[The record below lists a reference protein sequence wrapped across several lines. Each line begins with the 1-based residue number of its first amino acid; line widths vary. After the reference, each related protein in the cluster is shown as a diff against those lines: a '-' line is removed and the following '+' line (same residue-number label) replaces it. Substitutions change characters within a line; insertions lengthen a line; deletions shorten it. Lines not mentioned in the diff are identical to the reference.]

1 MKKEQLF
8 ALSALLTS
16 LLAGCG
22 GGGSGAPATPVPAQP
37 APPAQPPVPP
47 EPVPPAPPPGD
58 TGQTPD
64 AGSGGQENKSGWT
77 NVKFGGGGYVPG
89 LVFHPT
95 SPDVLYARTDMGGA
109 YRWKAATSAW
119 VPITDG
125 FSAADSFHHG
135 SETMAIDPN
144 DDKRV
149 YMGTGMYL
157 SDKADARLYIST
169 DRGDNWTYVNLPFS
183 AASNAQGRAVG
194 ERLMV
199 DPNNPTILFYGTRTT
214 GLWKS
219 ADRGQTWQQLT
230 SLSSHKMT
238 AAQID
243 AVHWRGVVGVEQVIF
258 DTSTKGTGSAT
269 QTIYTAVAPDY
280 ASVAGLTHSMYKTT
294 DGGATWTGIATPVT
308 GYHIPHMVRAKDGMM
323 YVAFTQGTGPGAS
336 GSARLYKFDGSNWT
350 LLKSY
355 DSTSPGTGYGMGGL
369 SVYGSGATTRIAL
382 GVTNSWG
389 NYEGQPIVQLS
400 DNAGAT
406 WREISALAP
415 HGADKD
421 GWSGWVDDVEIDPNN
436 PERILHVHGGGVW
449 ETRNASAAKPTWV
462 NATVGLEETA
472 TLSLMTPPPGAS
484 YSLLNSSGD
493 IGMVVHT
500 DLAAPPVR
508 GPKGWFGNSNSSDMA
523 WSNSAYIATIG
534 TTTWNHPNVGGAY
547 STDSGLTWTA
557 FPANHPDG
565 LTHQGGNSTLAVTK
579 PGHIVWAPA
588 DSVPAYTTNHGATWT
603 YTNLPAVAEGRSYR
617 MAADRKNPNRVYAY
631 ESGGGWWGPAPK
643 FYFSTDGGQ
652 TFAVSTQFSAAGA
665 RAEFVSNSSLAV
677 NPNAEGDVWVADG
690 HSVFH
695 SLDGGATWT
704 KLNVTGSI
712 WGSHPTTEWPEVY
725 GATALA
731 LGKAPASAS
740 YSASV
745 YLVGVINNVWG
756 VYRSDNGGGSWTR
769 VNDDKNQFGGIGPI
783 AADQNIA
790 GRVYVG
796 GGGRGVLFNN

>member
-16 LLAGCG
+16 LMAGCG
-22 GGGSGAPATPVPAQP
+22 GGSGTAASPATVPPVPAQST
-37 APPAQPPVPP
+37 APAQPPAPP
-47 EPVPPAPPPGD
+47 EPVAPAPAPPVQD
-58 TGQTPD
+58 L
-64 AGSGGQENKSGWT
+64 SSWT

-109 YRWKAATSAW
+109 YRWNAAASSW
-119 VPITDG
+119 RPITDG
-125 FSAADSFHHG
+125 FSAAESFYHG
-135 SETMAIDPN
+135 SESMALDPN

-149 YMGTGMYL
+149 YMSTGMYL
-157 SDKADARLYIST
+157 TDKADARLYIST

-183 AASNAQGRAVG
+183 AASNAQGRSVG

-199 DPNNPTILFYGTRTT
+199 DPNNPAILFYGTRTT
-214 GLWKS
+214 GLWRS
-219 ADRGQTWQQLT
+219 ADRGQTWQQAT

-238 AAQID
+238 KAEIE
-243 AVHWRGVVGVEQVIF
+243 AVFWSGVVGFEQVIF

-280 ASVAGLTHSMYKTT
+280 AAVAGLAHSIYRTT
-294 DGGATWTGIATPVT
+294 DGGATWTGIATPVS

-355 DSTSPGTGYGMGGL
+355 DSSTAGSGFGIGGL
-369 SVYGSGATTRIAL
+369 SVYGTGATTRIAL
-382 GVTNSWG
+382 GVSNSWG

-400 DNAGAT
+400 DNAGVT

-415 HGADKD
+415 HGGDKD

-449 ETRNASAAKPTWV
+449 ETRNASAAKPTWT

-472 TLSLMTPPPGAS
+472 TLSLMAPPPGAA

-500 DLAAPPVR
+500 DLAIAPVR

-534 TTTWNHPNVGGAY
+534 TTTWNHPNVAGAY
-547 STDSGLTWTA
+547 STDSGLSWTV

-565 LTHQGGNSTLAVTK
+565 LAHQGNNSSLAVTK
-579 PGHIVWAPA
+579 PGYIVWAPS
-588 DSVPAYTTNHGATWT
+588 DSVPAYTTNHGANWT
-603 YTNLPAVAEGRSYR
+603 YTNLPAVASGRSYR
-617 MAADRKNPNRVYAY
+617 LAADRKNPNRVYAY
-631 ESGGGWWGPAPK
+631 ESGGGWWGPVPK
-643 FYFSTDGGQ
+643 FYSSTDGGQ
-652 TFAVSTQFSAAGA
+652 TFTVSSQFSAAGP
-665 RAEFVSNSSLAV
+665 RPEFVQNTSLAV
-677 NPNAEGDVWVADG
+677 NPNAEGDVWVADA

-704 KLNVTGSI
+704 KLSVTGSI
-712 WGSHPTTEWPEVY
+712 WGSHPSSEWPEVY
-725 GATALA
+725 GATAIA
-731 LGKAPASAS
+731 LGKAPPGAS

-745 YLVGVINNVWG
+745 YLVGVINGVWG
-756 VYRSDNGGGSWTR
+756 VYRSDNGGGSWSR
-769 VNDDKNQFGGIGPI
+769 INDDKHQFGGIGPI

-790 GRVYVG
+790 GRLYIG
-796 GGGRGVLFNN
+796 GGGRGALFNN